1 MDDKKIKIKMGNV
14 LKGYRV
20 FPIIFGVIFLA
31 LTIILIFVDKKAALI
46 AAIAFALY
54 VIALVIFQLINNRKL
69 MNGLVEFVNGYENV
83 QNELISEFP
92 IPYALLDYNGT
103 IILSNSRFSKFYGGS
118 AGEENIVELFKELKE
133 DDLVFEG
140 RENNISIV
148 YDSRNFRL
156 NIQKVKI
163 PNELLQDSLFVVARK
178 AGYLLAAYMF
188 DETEIVNMM
197 KQGVEQQMVIGS
209 LYVDNYQDVIGNA
222 QDVSKSLIIAQ
233 IDRTINDYF
242 SRVEGVVTKIEKDR
256 YFVVFKRKYLSQMQ
270 RNKFDIL
277 DEVKG
282 LTPDEEMKFT
292 ISMGIGVGE
301 NYSKDYEYA
310 TLALELALGR
320 GGDQV
325 VVKEGERVYFY
336 GGKTKQAEKNTRVKA
351 RVNALSLREII
362 KSHDHVVVM
371 GHKMSDVDSFG
382 AAIGIYKAAKSLG
395 KRAHIVLNELN
406 NAVQP
411 VLERFMDL
419 EEYAEGVFVSN
430 DEAHKYVNKETV
442 LVIVDVN
449 KPDIFECPELVNMT
463 NTVVLIDH
471 HLQSGDRVDNL
482 VLSYT
487 EPTASSACEM
497 VAEMLQYISDDV
509 KLTKTE
515 AEAMYAGILIDTD
528 YFTKNTGVRTFEA
541 AAYLRKSGIDVG
553 MVNGLFRDSLEDVK
567 IKAEAIRNAELIEEG
582 YAYAVVN
589 ADESINPQIVA
600 AKVANELLNAKGV
613 KASFAMTDY
622 NGKVFIS
629 ARSIGDINVQLV
641 MERMGGGGH
650 MNIAGAQLKGSNIED
665 ATKKLKLTVRKMIE
679 EGNLE

>member
-430 DEAHKYVNKETV
+430 DEAHKYVNKENV

-600 AKVANELLNAKGV
+600 AKVANELLNAKGI

-679 EGNLE
+679 EGDL

>member
-600 AKVANELLNAKGV
+600 AKVANELLNAKGI

-679 EGNLE
+679 EGDL